1 MSQEDKK
8 KPAVKLKTPAGRLG
22 WPKLSEPDYGT
33 KDYPKP
39 DGEYSTKLILK
50 ADDPA
55 TRAFLKELQPHYEAA
70 LEAGKE
76 EFAKLK
82 PETRKKLKQVNENP
96 LFTELLDKETEEPT
110 GEIEFKFSKKASIVA
125 QKGPKA
131 GQRIQLRVALFDAKG
146 NVIQKAPQIWSGS
159 VAKVAFVASPYFI
172 PGTGAAGLKLSLDA
186 VQIIELRQGGG
197 KSASDYGFGAEDG
210 YTHGDD
216 TSDTG
221 STDESNDGE
230 AETPDF

>member
-1 MSQEDKK
+1 MSQDDKK
-8 KPAVKLKTPAGRLG
+8 KTPIKLRTPSGRLG
-22 WPKLSEPDYGT
+22 WPKLTEPDFGS

-50 ADDPA
+50 SDDPV
-55 TRAFLKELQPHYEAA
+55 TQQFIKSLQPHYEAA
-70 LEAGKE
+70 IADAKV

-82 PETRKKLKQVNENP
+82 PETRKKLKDVTENP

-110 GEIEFKFSKKASIVA
+110 GEIEFKFSKKASFVA
-125 QKGPKA
+125 QKGPRA
-131 GQRIQLRVALFDAKG
+131 GERVNVKVALFDAKG
-146 NVIQKAPQIWSGS
+146 GVIQKAPQIWGGS

-172 PGTGAAGLKLSLDA
+172 SGTGIAGLKLNLDA

-197 KSASDYGFGAEDG
+197 KSAGDYGFGEEEGYSHSDAAAES
-210 YTHGDD
+210 
-216 TSDTG
+216 SDTNEA
-221 STDESNDGE
+221 DDGK

>member
-8 KPAVKLKTPAGRLG
+8 KPVVKLKTPAGRLG

-146 NVIQKAPQIWSGS
+146 NVIQKAPQIWGGS

-197 KSASDYGFGAEDG
+197 KSASDYGFGAEEG
-210 YTHGDD
+210 YTHTDSDD
-216 TSDTG
+216 EATSG
-221 STDESNDGE
+221 STSDGE
-230 AETPDF
+230 AETHDF